1 MFKKTISWNK
11 YRFEITTQPKKNNLD
26 YMIDPIVFSFKNDLT
41 NPKRDSFGNY
51 YIPLV
56 EIKDID
62 ALIDNELF
70 LINL

>member
-1 MFKKTISWNK
+1 
-11 YRFEITTQPKKNNLD
+11 
-26 YMIDPIVFSFKNDLT
+26 MIDPIVFSFKNDLT

-56 EIKDID
+56 EIKDND
-62 ALIDNELF
+62 ALIDNKLF

>member
-1 MFKKTISWNK
+1 
-11 YRFEITTQPKKNNLD
+11 
-26 YMIDPIVFSFKNDLT
+26 MIDPIVFSFKNDLT
-41 NPKRDSFGNY
+41 NPKGDSFGNY

-62 ALIDNELF
+62 ALIDNKLF